1 MITNEMRG
9 KIVSYKELIRF
20 LLNEVALKLFDFLE
34 RLERNDKKAN
44 QAYMVPKPSF

>member
-34 RLERNDKKAN
+34 RLERNDKRGN
-44 QAYMVPKPSF
+44 QA